1 MNNARLSSKV
11 HYEASKEV
19 QSLQVE
25 CSETNKPT
33 LTTSE
38 QLSSSDYANSQH
50 NTFTSLT
57 KRINVKLTGIC

>member
-33 LTTSE
+33 LTSSE
-38 QLSSSDYANSQH
+38 QLSSSDEANSQQNKCEIDWH
-50 NTFTSLT
+50 FLASLS
-57 KRINVKLTGIC
+57 